1 MTFSVVEYESAFVS
15 ASASDAKITISGIK
29 STWVADNTPDAPN
42 NVTPG
47 HSSTPVRIKA
57 TDANGLWVERDILV
71 QVDEPPTLSKTFTL
85 QSAFVVTLP
94 RADALVTGLDRF
106 FDDKEDDPD
115 DQAALTFKVASSNR
129 AVAEIPDNGIITGA
143 DLTLTGYSQGTSTI
157 TLTATDS
164 RGQSVSTSF
173 TVTVK

>member
-1 MTFSVVEYESAFVS
+1 M
-15 ASASDAKITISGIK
+15 
-29 STWVADNTPDAPN
+29 
-42 NVTPG
+42 TPG
-47 HSSTPVRIKA
+47 HTPVPVRIKA

-71 QVDEPPTLSKTFTL
+71 MVDEPPTLSKTFTL
-85 QSAFVVTLP
+85 QSAYTVTLP
-94 RADALVTGLDRF
+94 KADALVTGLDRF

-115 DQAALTFKVASSNR
+115 DDAALTFKVASSNR
-129 AVAEIPDNGIITGA
+129 AVAELPTTDGIITVA
-143 DLTLTGYSQGTSTI
+143 DLTLTGYAQGTSTI